1 MTIYE
6 VMTNEIKTCNLIRY
20 LKTELQALT
29 SHNNDGDIKEVISRS
44 SQNSITIVDNLMN
57 EKRNKV
63 NSNMVKLANLT
74 LENVLP
80 KGFFRDTKY
89 KNYLVTVGNMV
100 DQSLISLWHFAR
112 C

>member
-20 LKTELQALT
+20 LETELQALT